1 MRLPSPSIKQKLI
14 WIILFTTGI
23 TLLLASI
30 AFVTKEILTFR
41 QNLVKDLSTL
51 AQVVGMNSEGALVF
65 DDRYTAERHLSAF
78 KTRPGIVYAC
88 IYKQNGKVFATY
100 SVPGLNE
107 TVTPPGVQGT
117 SHFFDQQ
124 YLHLFQQIFV
134 EQEMIGTIY
143 IRHDLGEM
151 RTQLQQYLAIVGVII
166 LVGFIVALVLSS
178 FLQRI
183 ISIPVLNLAQTARTI
198 SQEKDYSVRAE
209 KHNRD
214 DEIGVLID
222 GFNEMLKEIQSQE
235 KELKEHREHLEE
247 LVVKRTAALRKT
259 NTALREAKDA
269 AETAN
274 RAKSEFLA
282 NMSHEIRTPMNAV
295 LGFTEILH
303 GMVTDER
310 QKNYLESIRTSAKS
324 LLILI
329 NDILDLSKIEARKM
343 DLQFEP
349 VHLGA
354 VFEEIEQVFSMKIKD
369 KGLKLIIDIAQDIP
383 ESLLLDEV
391 RLRQIIFNLMGN
403 AVKFTEAG
411 YIRIAAQKIQRPDQK
426 ENAVD
431 LMFTVEDTGIGIA
444 QDSVEKIF
452 EAFKQQDGQS
462 TKRYGGTGLGLTITK
477 RLVEMMDGA
486 ISVQSRVDK
495 GSRFVVVLRDVTV
508 AEDGGRGRGLKIS
521 EGEKIEFEAAT
532 VLVVDDID
540 TNRNLVKAYFQDTP
554 LRFLEAENGQ
564 EGIRVAREHH
574 PDLIIMDIRM
584 PIMDGCDATA
594 LIRSDEAIRQIPV
607 VALTASGM
615 KGDHER
621 IKACGFDEV
630 LTKPVRRVDMIRKL
644 APFLPHRKASMET
657 GVPEEA
663 EKPDAAAAL
672 TPEAL
677 EKLPELVQVMET
689 RCAKLWEKARQ
700 TGFFDDIAGFG
711 QLMQKLGNHYSA
723 GPLQEF
729 GNRLNTQVS
738 TFDIE
743 RINKTLEAY
752 PELIREIKSL
762 YREHTEAPKDGG

>member
-1 MRLPSPSIKQKLI
+1 MSFFSPSIKQKLI

-30 AFVTKEILTFR
+30 AFVTKEIITFR

-51 AQVVGMNSEGALVF
+51 GQVVGMNSEGALVF
-65 DDRYTAERHLSAF
+65 DDRFTAERNLAAF
-78 KTRPGIVYAC
+78 RTRPGIVFAC

-100 SVPGLNE
+100 SVPGLKK
-107 TVTPPGVQGT
+107 TVTPPKVQGT
-117 SHFFDQQ
+117 SHFFDPH

-134 EQEMIGTIY
+134 DKEMIGTIY

-166 LVGFIVALVLSS
+166 LVGFVVALILSS

-183 ISIPVLNLAQTARTI
+183 ISVPILSLAQTALTI

-209 KHNRD
+209 KHNRN

-235 KELKEHREHLEE
+235 KELKEHREHLED

-259 NTALREAKDA
+259 NTALREAKEA

-303 GMVTDER
+303 GMVQDER

-324 LLILI
+324 LLTLI

-343 DLQFEP
+343 ELQFEP
-349 VHLGA
+349 VNLGA

-383 ESLLLDEV
+383 KRLLLDEV
-391 RLRQIIFNLMGN
+391 RLRQIIFNLVGN
-403 AVKFTEAG
+403 AVKFTEEG

-426 ENAVD
+426 ENSVD
-431 LMFTVEDTGIGIA
+431 LMLTVEDTGVGIA
-444 QDSVEKIF
+444 EDSVDRIF

-486 ISVQSRVDK
+486 IFVQSRVNK
-495 GSRFVVVLRDVTV
+495 GSRFMVVLRDVTV
-508 AEDGGRGRGLKIS
+508 AEDGGEGRGVKVS
-521 EGEKIEFEAAT
+521 EDEKIEFEPAT
-532 VLVVDDID
+532 VLIVDDIE

-564 EGIRVAREHH
+564 EGIRKARKHR

-594 LIRSDEAIRQIPV
+594 LMRSDEILREIPV

-621 IKACGFDEV
+621 IIACGFNEV
-630 LTKPVRRVDMIRKL
+630 LTKPVRRVDMIRQL
-644 APFLPHRKASMET
+644 APFLPHRIEAVEVRAREAAGAT
-657 GVPEEA
+657 GTVEA
-663 EKPDAAAAL
+663 L
-672 TPEAL
+672 SPEAL
-677 EKLPELVQVMET
+677 EKLPDLIRVLEN
-689 RCAKLWEKARQ
+689 RCAMLWEKARQ
-700 TGFFDDIAGFG
+700 TGFFDDIAEFG
-711 QLMQKLGNHYSA
+711 QLMKKLGHAYSVR
-723 GPLQEF
+723 PLQEF

-743 RINKTLEAY
+743 QINKTLEAY
-752 PELIREIKSL
+752 PDLIQEIKSMH
-762 YREHTEAPKDGG
+762 REYTEASING